1 MARKYDIYLQYKSYV
16 ATIHETSLYSV
27 EGSIPQLIHDH
38 FLS

>member
-1 MARKYDIYLQYKSYV
+1 MIFIYSINHV

-27 EGSIPQLIHDH
+27 EGSIPQLFNDH